1 MTIHRLGIIV
11 PWDSEALDTLN
22 PLIHLAQNLFQ
33 LHQFCCDDSHIIL
46 RIQESL
52 LQLGDGLLLLVAYD
66 TTQGSRY
73 CVRLKDQS
81 LYVLG
86 DIILEMLTL
95 VDVVL
100 QLR

>member
-1 MTIHRLGIIV
+1 MTVHQFGIIA
-11 PWDSEALDTLN
+11 PRDLEALGTLN

-33 LHQFCCDDSHIIL
+33 LHQFRCDDSHIIL
-46 RIQESL
+46 RILESL

-66 TTQGSRY
+66 ATQGSRY

-86 DIILEMLTL
+86 DIILEMLAL